1 MSSADVVIAGYGP
14 AGASAA
20 IAAHDAGAHVIVVD
34 SAARGG
40 GNARYSGGFLF
51 DIPPASAVEQLDAL
65 CFGRTDPRVL
75 EVYASGL
82 HQLSGWLGSLGGTTA
97 PFTPPPG
104 RFPAP
109 FPSWP
114 SFPAGQDVRYGL
126 VQGAGRPGEALW
138 DVLDAAVRQRGIEVR
153 FGVQA
158 QRLDLDAAGSVTGL
172 CVTGL
177 GVTQAGREAILPARG
192 GVVLATGGFEG
203 SPALTDAYL
212 PLGPVRPVG
221 HPGNRGAGL
230 RMAQVA
236 GAALWH
242 MYGFFGWFAFAA
254 PEFAAPFPVDVLA
267 ASYIVTDADGRR
279 FADETGYEVHDRL
292 RALLSYLPRHPN
304 RPRLPS
310 WVIFDEA
317 ARQAGPLCGR
327 LGTPNDYAWSP
338 DNTAEIDR
346 GWIRCADSPGEL
358 AQRIGVEP
366 EILAGTLS
374 DYNAA
379 AGAGRDERFGRSPDT
394 LVPLDTRR
402 LYAIETWPG
411 LGGTTGGPRHDERAR
426 VLRPDGAAIPGL
438 YAAGSVSAVW
448 GHLTDHGGGLTDAM
462 VFGRYAGAEA
472 AARAHDAGAEAAARK
487 HDAGAEAAGQNAV
500 RRGSGG
506 AETRR
511 QGCGPAGTVR
521 MTRVAV
527 VTGGAGAIGG
537 SIVTALGQSGH
548 TVCILDQAGD
558 QPVDLADEH
567 QVRAAAARILAEA
580 GRCDVLV
587 HAAAAF
593 DRADLAAVDLDRW
606 RRVQAVNVES
616 ALLLAQAFVPGM
628 AARRFGR
635 IIFVVSDTIW
645 SPPRGDMLPYV
656 TSKGA
661 LVALARTL
669 AVGHGGDG
677 IAVTCVAPGLTATP
691 AAQRGI
697 PPAGFDE
704 VRARQALPRTLVPG
718 DVAATVCFLASDG
731 AAALT
736 GQTLCVDGGLVL
748 R

>member
-1 MSSADVVIAGYGP
+1 VSSADVVIAGYGP

-34 SAARGG
+34 SAGRGG
-40 GNARYSGGFLF
+40 GNARYSGGFLC
-51 DIPPASAVEQLDAL
+51 DLPADRAVDHLDAL
-65 CFGRTDPRVL
+65 CFGRTPRPVL
-75 EVYASGL
+75 EAYAAGL

-97 PFTPPPG
+97 PFDPPPG

-114 SFPAGQDVRYGL
+114 HFPAGRDVRYHHAAGS
-126 VQGAGRPGEALW
+126 GRPGEALW

-153 FGVQA
+153 FGTQA

-172 CVTGL
+172 CVTGPRVT
-177 GVTQAGREAILPARG
+177 GPRVTGPRVTQSGREAILPARG

-212 PLGPVRPVG
+212 PLSPVRPVG

-230 RMAQVA
+230 RMSQAA

-267 ASYIVTDADGRR
+267 ASHIVTDADGHR

-317 ARQAGPLCGR
+317 ARQAGPLSGR

-346 GWIRCADSPGEL
+346 GWIQCADSPGEL
-358 AQRIGVEP
+358 AKKIGAEP

-379 AGAGRDERFGRSPDT
+379 AETGRDDRFGRSPDT

-426 VLRPDGAAIPGL
+426 VLRPDGTAVPGL

-462 VFGRYAGAEA
+462 VFGRYAGAAA
-472 AARAHDAGAEAAARK
+472 AARA
-487 HDAGAEAAGQNAV
+487 
-500 RRGSGG
+500 GSS
-506 AETRR
+506 R
-511 QGCGPAGTVR
+511 
-521 MTRVAV
+521 
-527 VTGGAGAIGG
+527 
-537 SIVTALGQSGH
+537 
-548 TVCILDQAGD
+548 
-558 QPVDLADEH
+558 
-567 QVRAAAARILAEA
+567 
-580 GRCDVLV
+580 
-587 HAAAAF
+587 
-593 DRADLAAVDLDRW
+593 
-606 RRVQAVNVES
+606 
-616 ALLLAQAFVPGM
+616 
-628 AARRFGR
+628 
-635 IIFVVSDTIW
+635 
-645 SPPRGDMLPYV
+645 
-656 TSKGA
+656 
-661 LVALARTL
+661 
-669 AVGHGGDG
+669 
-677 IAVTCVAPGLTATP
+677 
-691 AAQRGI
+691 
-697 PPAGFDE
+697 
-704 VRARQALPRTLVPG
+704 
-718 DVAATVCFLASDG
+718 
-731 AAALT
+731 
-736 GQTLCVDGGLVL
+736 
-748 R
+748 